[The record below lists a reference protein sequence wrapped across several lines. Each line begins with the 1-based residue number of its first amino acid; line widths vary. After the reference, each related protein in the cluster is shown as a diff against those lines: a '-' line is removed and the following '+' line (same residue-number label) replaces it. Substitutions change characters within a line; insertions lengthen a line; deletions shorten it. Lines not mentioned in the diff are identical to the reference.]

1 MSSIIIYSVSEMQ
14 GMPPPYSSGPPAG
27 AVYGYP
33 GYAPAPPVFPQQQQS
48 NNTVSGLH
56 DPTVTKLIAN
66 NVFFN
71 DDKKCAL
78 YVDYVQP
85 LTRTCMIAYN
95 FS

>member
-1 MSSIIIYSVSEMQ
+1 MQ

-56 DPTVTKLIAN
+56 DPTVTKLIVKSMQTMSFSMMIK
-66 NVFFN
+66 NV
-71 DDKKCAL
+71 L

-85 LTRTCMIAYN
+85 LIRTCMIAYN
-95 FS
+95 FSWVEIYM